1 MVLDAVALRRGRQH
15 ELSPELWA
23 AFVVPIRNHKEMS
36 PSSKRKT
43 IAIFAAQV
51 GRAWGAE
58 FIAGINDAAK
68 EADANVVHFV
78 GGALKYSIDPKQK
91 KESFGLYDLAQPPLF
106 DGLILTADA
115 AYGTNADEFKTFRER
130 FGDVPVVTQ
139 SVELEGASMF
149 IPDNAEGM
157 RAEVRHLIEE
167 HGYKRIAFVRGLRGQ
182 IDAEQRFQAY
192 KDELKAH
199 GVRFEEKLAVD
210 GDFTPESGRD
220 AVRTLWDERGARVQA
235 IVAANDRMAFGA
247 LEALQQRGIR
257 VPEDVA
263 VAGFDDLREAQ
274 ATGVPLTT
282 VRQSFYTAGRQAFE
296 ALLKRINGGTI
307 QKVTVTPTQLLVRW
321 SCGCLPENVKQAAV
335 APRDVAK
342 TGRLENK
349 REAALRAL
357 LNAAGVTEQD
367 ASRAAFRE
375 GFGRAW
381 DSFLLALSETS
392 AGEDFL
398 KAVNAVVELMQ
409 KQGLIP
415 SAWHNVISVMRRYA
429 LGGITSHTTMLV
441 AENLFQQARLLTGEL
456 SQRAQ
461 AYRRL
466 ALEQQEHILQGFSFS
481 MAPVMSMGEV
491 GAAVKEHF
499 PAMGIERWYVMYFG
513 DTSSP
518 ETVSASQE
526 SYNVLFQYEDGKF
539 EIPKKRTILTTG
551 QLTPQGRVPANRRY
565 TAVVMPLSLAR
576 NRFGFMWA
584 EMGARDWEVYV
595 RVRNLVS
602 SALLRIMLVQQKE
615 QAQQQVEKLL
625 KEAHERAAELSV
637 AKEWADRTA
646 AENAKLYS
654 SEQARRRG
662 AEALTKALR
671 QISSLGKVAEVPEQ
685 IVEQLS
691 SVIPHERSAL
701 FLKEVNGVELAAHRG
716 FPPGAPI
723 EELNYNIN
731 GTSILHF
738 LAKQTEPMLVNDI
751 QQTRGWGQSPWL
763 PPDRSV
769 LSLPLQSKN
778 KFIGM
783 LIITRSDP
791 SAFNQ
796 DEILLA
802 GTFALQATIALENAK
817 LYDEVTRF
825 NEMMERM
832 VELRVAE
839 LGVAHDT
846 LKKLDRNKSDF
857 IQVAAHE
864 LRTPLT
870 VIKGYM
876 GMVKAA
882 PAVQSDPALSQAV
895 EGVVQGSERLHQV
908 VNSMLD
914 VARLENQVLNPH
926 LELVTLGPIVR
937 LVQKEYAEDLQTRQL
952 AMELDSNLNSIPPVL
967 ADSELLQK
975 ALDNVIVNAIKFTPD
990 GGKIDVSAAVVANG
1004 ADEFCEIRVR
1014 DTGIGIDPANH
1025 KIVFEKLYQLG
1036 KVELHSSGRTKF
1048 KGGGP
1053 GLGLAIAAGIVK
1065 AHRGKIWVESPG
1077 YDEEKLPG
1085 STFFIQIPLA
1095 K

>member
-1 MVLDAVALRRGRQH
+1 MA
-15 ELSPELWA
+15 S
-23 AFVVPIRNHKEMS
+23 
-36 PSSKRKT
+36 SSKRKT
-43 IAIFAAQV
+43 IAVFASQV

-58 FIAGINDAAK
+58 FIAGINDAAE
-68 EADANVVHFV
+68 EADVNVVHFI
-78 GGALKYSIDPKQK
+78 GGALKRSADNTQNKN
-91 KESFGLYDLAQPPLF
+91 SFGLYNLTQPDQF
-106 DGLILTADA
+106 DGLILTADV
-115 AYGTNADEFKTFRER
+115 AYGANADDLKIFRER
-130 FGDVPVVTQ
+130 FGNVPIVTQ
-139 SVELEGASMF
+139 AVQLEGASMF
-149 IPDNAEGM
+149 IADNAEGM

-167 HGYKRIAFVRGLRGQ
+167 HGYKKIAFVRGISGQ
-182 IDAEQRFQAY
+182 LDAEQRFQGY

-199 GVRFEEKLAVD
+199 KIAFDEKLVVD
-210 GDFTPESGRD
+210 GDFASDSGRA
-220 AVRTLWDERGARVQA
+220 AVFTLFDERKVRPQA

-282 VRQSFYTAGRQAFE
+282 VRQSFYTAGKQAFM
-296 ALLKRINGGTI
+296 ALLNRITGGTI
-307 QKVTVTPTQLLVRW
+307 RKVTVTPTQLLVRW
-321 SCGCLPENVKQAAV
+321 SCGCLPENVKEAAV

-357 LNAAGVTEQD
+357 LNAAGITDQD
-367 ASRAAFRE
+367 PSRVEFRDS
-375 GFGRAW
+375 FGRAW
-381 DSFLLALSETS
+381 DAFLQALNEQSN
-392 AGEDFL
+392 GDDFL
-398 KAVNAVVELMQ
+398 KAINAVVELMQ
-409 KQGLIP
+409 KQGLAA

-429 LGGITSHTTMLV
+429 LGGITDHNVMLI

-466 ALEQQEHILQGFSFS
+466 ALEQQEHILQDFSFS
-481 MAPVMSMGEV
+481 MAPVMTMDDVS
-491 GAAVKEHF
+491 AAISGNF
-499 PAMGIERWYVMYFG
+499 PAMGIQRWYVMYFG
-513 DTSSP
+513 DATSP
-518 ETVSASQE
+518 QTVSASQE
-526 SYNVLFQYEDGKF
+526 TYNVLFQYEDGKF
-539 EIPKKRTILTTG
+539 TIPQKRIILTTG
-551 QLTPQGRVPANRRY
+551 QLTPQGRAPENRRY

-576 NRFGFMWA
+576 NRFGFMWV
-584 EMGARDWEVYV
+584 EMGPRDWEVYV

-602 SALLRIMLVQQKE
+602 SALLRIMLVQQRE

-625 KEAHERAAELSV
+625 KEAHERTAEVSV
-637 AKEWADRTA
+637 AKEWADKTA

-654 SEQARRRG
+654 SEQARRRS
-662 AEALTKALR
+662 AEALTNAL
-671 QISSLGKVAEVPEQ
+671 QEISSLAKVDEAPALIIQELAN
-685 IVEQLS
+685 I
-691 SVIPHERSAL
+691 IPHERSAL
-701 FLKEVNGVELAAHRG
+701 FLDDVNGVRLAAHRG
-716 FPPGAPI
+716 YPPDAPI

-731 GTSILHF
+731 GTSVLHF
-738 LAKQTEPMLVNDI
+738 VAKQKKPMLVNDI

-763 PPDRSV
+763 PSDRSV
-769 LSLPLQSKN
+769 LCLPLNSKN

-783 LIITRSDP
+783 LIVARGEP
-791 SAFNQ
+791 SAFNP
-796 DEILLA
+796 DDVLLA
-802 GTFALQATIALENAK
+802 NTFALQATIALDNAK
-817 LYDEVTRF
+817 LFDEVTRLY
-825 NEMMERM
+825 EMMERM
-832 VELRVAE
+832 VEQRVDE

-846 LKKLDRNKSDF
+846 LKKLDKNKSDF

-882 PAVQSDPALSQAV
+882 PAVQSNAPLTQAV
-895 EGVVQGSERLHQV
+895 DGVIQGSERLHQV

-926 LELVTLGPIVR
+926 LERVTLAPLLR
-937 LVQKEYAEDLQTRQL
+937 LIQKDYAEDLKTRQL
-952 AMELDSNLNSIPPVL
+952 AVELDASLSSMPPVL
-967 ADSELLQK
+967 ADPELLQK

-990 GGKIDVSAAVVANG
+990 GGKIDVSAGIVENG
-1004 ADEFCEIRVR
+1004 TEQFCEIRVH

-1065 AHRGKIWVESPG
+1065 AHKGKIWVESPG

-1085 STFFIQIPLA
+1085 STFFIQLPLA

>member
-1 MVLDAVALRRGRQH
+1 MTPSFKRR
-15 ELSPELWA
+15 
-23 AFVVPIRNHKEMS
+23 
-36 PSSKRKT
+36 T
-43 IAIFAAQV
+43 IAIFASQV

-58 FIAGINDAAK
+58 FIAGINDTA
-68 EADANVVHFV
+68 EALDVNVVHFV
-78 GGALKYSIDPKQK
+78 GGVLKRSRDAKTDAG
-91 KESFGLYDLAQPPLF
+91 SFGLYDLAQPAQF
-106 DGLILTADA
+106 DGLILTADV
-115 AYGTNADEFKTFRER
+115 AYGANADDLRSFRER
-130 FGDVPVVTQ
+130 FGNVPMVTQ
-139 SVELEGASMF
+139 SVDLDGASMF
-149 IPDNAEGM
+149 IADNAEGM
-157 RAEVRHLIEE
+157 RAEVRHLIVV
-167 HGYKRIAFVRGLRGQ
+167 HGYKRIAFVRGIPGQ

-192 KDELKAH
+192 KDELKAN
-199 GVRFEEKLAVD
+199 GLRFEETLVVE

-220 AVRTLWDERGARVQA
+220 AVRTLWDEREARVQA

-282 VRQSFYTAGRQAFE
+282 VRQSFYTAGKQAFE
-296 ALLKRINGGTI
+296 ALLKRVNGGTI

-342 TGRLENK
+342 TGKLENK

-357 LNAAGVTEQD
+357 LNAAGVTERD
-367 ASRAAFRE
+367 AARGEFRDT
-375 GFGRAW
+375 FGRVW
-381 DSFLLALSETS
+381 DSFLMALNETS
-392 AGEDFL
+392 TSDDFL
-398 KAVNAVVELMQ
+398 KAINALVELMQ
-409 KQGLIP
+409 KHAL
-415 SAWHNVISVMRRYA
+415 SASVWHNVISVMRRYA
-429 LGGITSHTTMLV
+429 LGGITSHTTMLL

-466 ALEQQEHILQGFSFS
+466 ALEQQENILQGFSFS
-481 MAPVMSMGEV
+481 MAPAMSMGEV
-491 GAAVKEHF
+491 GAAVTEHF
-499 PAMGIERWYVMYFG
+499 PAMGIARWYVMFYSEAG
-513 DTSSP
+513 RSS
-518 ETVSASQE
+518 SLAQE
-526 SYNVLFQYEDGKF
+526 NYNLLFQYEDGKF
-539 EIPKKRTILTTG
+539 EIPQKPTMLTTG
-551 QLTPQGRVPANRRY
+551 QLTPNSHLPNDRRY
-565 TAVVMPLSLAR
+565 TAVVMPLSLAG

-584 EMGARDWEVYV
+584 EMGMRDWEVYV

-602 SALLRIMLVQQKE
+602 SALLRILLVQQKE

-637 AKEWADRTA
+637 AIEWADRTA

-654 SEQARRRG
+654 SEQARRRA
-662 AEALTKALR
+662 AEALTRALR
-671 QISSLGKVAEVPEQ
+671 QISSLGKVTDVPAQ
-685 IVEQLS
+685 VVEQLS
-691 SVIPHERSAL
+691 NVLPHERSAL
-701 FLKEVNGVELAAHRG
+701 FLEGVNGVELAAHHG

-723 EELNYNIN
+723 HELNYNIN
-731 GTSILHF
+731 GTNILHF
-738 LAKQTEPMLVNDI
+738 LAKQTEPMNVSDT

-763 PPDRSV
+763 PSDRSV

-791 SAFNQ
+791 AAFNQ
-796 DEILLA
+796 DEVLLA
-802 GTFALQATIALENAK
+802 STFALQATIALENAK
-817 LYDEVTRF
+817 LFDEVTRF

-846 LKKLDRNKSDF
+846 LKKLDKNKSDF

-882 PAVQSDPALSQAV
+882 PAVQSNPALSQAV

-926 LELVTLGPIVR
+926 LDLVTLGPILR
-937 LVQKEYAEDLQTRQL
+937 LIQKEYAEDLQARQL
-952 AMELDSNLNSIPPVL
+952 ALELDPSLNSMPPVL
-967 ADSELLQK
+967 ADSELLKK

-990 GGKIDVSAAVVANG
+990 GGKISVTAGIVPNG
-1004 ADEFCEIRVR
+1004 MDQLCEIRVR

>member
-1 MVLDAVALRRGRQH
+1 MTPA
-15 ELSPELWA
+15 P
-23 AFVVPIRNHKEMS
+23 
-36 PSSKRKT
+36 KRKT
-43 IAIFAAQV
+43 IGIFASQV

-58 FIAGINDAAK
+58 FIAGINDAA
-68 EADANVVHFV
+68 EALDVNVVHFV
-78 GGALKYSIDPKQK
+78 GGVLKRSRDSTTNAG
-91 KESFGLYDLAQPPLF
+91 SFGLYDLAQPAQF
-106 DGLILTADA
+106 DGLILTADV
-115 AYGTNADEFKTFRER
+115 AYGANADDLKAFRER
-130 FGDVPVVTQ
+130 FGDVPMVTQ

-157 RAEVRHLIEE
+157 RAEVRHLIEA
-167 HGYKRIAFVRGLRGQ
+167 HGYKRIAFVRGIPGQ

-192 KDELKAH
+192 KDELKAN
-199 GVRFEEKLAVD
+199 GLRFEEKLIVE

-247 LEALQQRGIR
+247 LETLQQRGIR

-282 VRQSFYTAGRQAFE
+282 VRQSFYTAGKQAFE

-342 TGRLENK
+342 TGKLENK

-357 LNAAGVTEQD
+357 LNAAGVTERD
-367 ASRAAFRE
+367 ASRGEFRE
-375 GFGRAW
+375 TFGRAW
-381 DSFLLALSETS
+381 DSFLMALNETS
-392 AGEDFL
+392 TSDDFL
-398 KAVNAVVELMQ
+398 KAINALVELMQ
-409 KQGLIP
+409 KHAL
-415 SAWHNVISVMRRYA
+415 SAGVWHNVISVMRRYA
-429 LGGITSHTTMLV
+429 LGGITSHTTMLL

-466 ALEQQEHILQGFSFS
+466 ALEQQENILQGFSFS
-481 MAPVMSMGEV
+481 MAPAMSMGEV
-491 GAAVKEHF
+491 GAAVTEHF
-499 PAMGIERWYVMYFG
+499 PAMGIARWYVMFYSEAG
-513 DTSSP
+513 RSS
-518 ETVSASQE
+518 SLAQE
-526 SYNVLFQYEDGKF
+526 NYNLLFQYEHGKF
-539 EIPKKRTILTTG
+539 EIPQKPTLLTTG
-551 QLTPQGRVPANRRY
+551 QLTPHGHLQTERRY
-565 TAVVMPLSLAR
+565 TAVVMPLSLAG

-584 EMGARDWEVYV
+584 EMGMRDWEVYV

-602 SALLRIMLVQQKE
+602 SALLRILLVQQKE

-637 AKEWADRTA
+637 AIEWADRTA

-654 SEQARRRG
+654 SEQARRRA
-662 AEALTKALR
+662 AEALTQALR
-671 QISSLGKVAEVPEQ
+671 QISSLGKVTDVPAQ
-685 IVEQLS
+685 VVEQLS
-691 SVIPHERSAL
+691 NVLPHERSAL
-701 FLKEVNGVELAAHRG
+701 FLEGVNGVELAAHHG

-723 EELNYNIN
+723 HELNYNIN
-731 GTSILHF
+731 GTNILHF
-738 LAKQTEPMLVNDI
+738 LAKQTEPMNVSDT

-763 PPDRSV
+763 PSDRSV

-783 LIITRSDP
+783 LIVTRSDP

-796 DEILLA
+796 DEVLLA
-802 GTFALQATIALENAK
+802 STFALQATIALENAK
-817 LYDEVTRF
+817 LFDEVTRF

-846 LKKLDRNKSDF
+846 LKKLDKNKSDF

-882 PAVQSDPALSQAV
+882 PAVQSNPALSQAV

-926 LELVTLGPIVR
+926 LDLVTLGPILR
-937 LVQKEYAEDLQTRQL
+937 LIQKEYAEDLQARQL
-952 AMELDSNLNSIPPVL
+952 ALELDSSLNSMPPVL
-967 ADSELLQK
+967 ADSELLKK

-990 GGKIDVSAAVVANG
+990 GGKISVTAGIVPNG
-1004 ADEFCEIRVR
+1004 AEQLCEIRVR

-1065 AHRGKIWVESPG
+1065 SHRGKIWVESPG